1 VSNPMLEIHK
11 LSKRFG
17 GLLANNDISL
27 RVPRGEIHAIIGP
40 NGAGK
45 STLISQIA
53 GELPPTSGTIAI
65 DGMDVTGLPA
75 HQRARLGLARCFQI
89 TSIFPSFSAAE
100 NVAIAAQAM
109 QGHSY
114 RFWRPADSISEL
126 NRAAAEV
133 LLQVGLE
140 SGKTRNAGSLSHGEH
155 RQLEIAMALVSRP
168 KLLLLDEPTAGMGRE
183 ESQRLVGLLKEVGA
197 GQTIILIEHDI
208 DAVFALADRITVL
221 ANGRV
226 LASDVPAA
234 IRASQAI
241 REAYL
246 GNDAPSP

>member
-1 VSNPMLEIHK
+1 
-11 LSKRFG
+11 
-17 GLLANNDISL
+17 
-27 RVPRGEIHAIIGP
+27 
-40 NGAGK
+40 
-45 STLISQIA
+45 
-53 GELPPTSGTIAI
+53 
-65 DGMDVTGLPA
+65 
-75 HQRARLGLARCFQI
+75 
-89 TSIFPSFSAAE
+89 
-100 NVAIAAQAM
+100 
-109 QGHSY
+109 
-114 RFWRPADSISEL
+114 
-126 NRAAAEV
+126 
-133 LLQVGLE
+133 
-140 SGKTRNAGSLSHGEH
+140 
-155 RQLEIAMALVSRP
+155 MALVSRP

-246 GNDAPSP
+246 GNDVARP